1 MKKKL
6 LSIALSVMMVLSSV
20 GMGISAL
27 AEELAAQP
35 ANNNVSAKASGEQEV
50 ETVEMDTLK
59 YMTLNPQGLVSNMAD
74 GFVAVTEQGNS
85 GGVHLRT
92 AKIGASITIEFNGSG
107 FEFYGKKGSG
117 AGDLEISVDGGE
129 AEVVSEYVSGNP
141 EFEALLYKV
150 DLGDTNEDHKIVI
163 TTKQGTVANPNF
175 NFDYF
180 KVIREKEEPPVVIEK
195 VTEKVEMEDTSN
207 KYMVLNPSEL
217 VGSEAEMTK
226 GFVVANDPG
235 NSGGKYLRTS
245 KIGATV
251 TITFEGCGFEFYTKL
266 GNGAGTLG
274 VTVDGEPVEDISEYI
289 DSSTPQF
296 QQKLLSLDFGDENKE
311 HTIVFTTKETSKNNF
326 NFDYFNIIR
335 AEVVPG
341 VIVSPGDTT
350 YYLDSSAQDGGDGK
364 TEATAFE
371 SLEDINN
378 IQFAPGDKILIKR
391 GSTFI
396 GQLYPKGSGSAEKPI
411 IIDVYG
417 EGDKPLIDGNG
428 LYSAVPSYGAN
439 GPFGESCS
447 AVYLYNQ
454 EYWEI
459 NNLAVK
465 NHTSAGDHTYELSGI
480 RVEASG
486 GGVYNHIYI
495 KNCEISDVNGRSQQD
510 DIWTVRPQ
518 GGGTDFY
525 GARTTHRTGGINI
538 ISYTNRENNASDK
551 TNPGTILDE
560 EPTIFNDILID
571 GNIIT
576 NCDANGITTT
586 NVKGELDDESYRHTN
601 VVISNNEISD
611 VSRSGIITLYT
622 SGVLVEHNT
631 ISKFQ
636 QYPDGWGC
644 GAWCDRANNMVYQY
658 NEVKNGVDAYD
669 GMAFNFDDMTH
680 DGVIQYNYIHNNAGG
695 SVMLHVRTNSY
706 NRNNTVR
713 YNVCVND
720 CRDYNVNEAFIVCTG
735 EDSVTQLENAQVY
748 NNTFISSKVLYPVSR
763 GKEIAFTNN
772 IFCLTNP
779 EMANKDGAYNAIGEL
794 TTFKNNIFAGYH
806 PASEPKNTG
815 NNSGNIYLGIED
827 VSKLFVNADKLTS
840 VQGTE
845 AADTFDVAN
854 LAKLLP
860 NSPAIDAGLEI
871 DGRPEK
877 DFAGNNVSG
886 TADIG
891 AFEYVSTVDKTAV
904 NEIYQTLKVL
914 NPDYYTEETYAAVA
928 EVVSE
933 LEAALMNDS
942 LTEED
947 AKALVE
953 KAENAYNA
961 LEEKA
966 GDTEALKAKIEEA
979 ASYSEDNFKPDT
991 FAALAE
997 AMNNAQKALD
1007 GLEALTAKQVDEL
1020 STAID
1025 TAIAGLIKVGTPS
1038 IIQQDTM
1045 TASSPR
1051 SHAGNEAKYAIDGN
1065 TSSIWH
1071 TIWSS
1076 SEGQMPVISEN
1087 GRDNYITLDLGENK
1101 SVTRLTYLPR
1111 QDSSKNGDITGYKIM
1126 YSTTADG
1133 DDFVEIA
1140 SGTWENN
1147 KTLKVVDFDLVNARR
1162 IRLVATSTLGDTA
1175 NTFISAAE
1183 INLYCTDYS
1192 ALQEKTSEAQK
1203 LYDDGTGIYTQESL
1217 QALKAAIDKA
1227 NEVLG
1232 NADATQEEIDAAEI
1246 AVVKAVKEL
1255 EKIEDT
1261 HITGDVNG
1269 DGKVGI
1275 EDVTFIQEYLVL
1287 IRDDINFEYADLNN
1301 DSKITVIDAT
1311 IVQLIISGDYNGQ

>member
-92 AKIGASITIEFNGSG
+92 AKIGASITIDFNGSG

-510 DIWTVRPQ
+510 DIWTV
-518 GGGTDFY
+518 
-525 GARTTHRTGGINI
+525 
-538 ISYTNRENNASDK
+538 
-551 TNPGTILDE
+551 
-560 EPTIFNDILID
+560 
-571 GNIIT
+571 
-576 NCDANGITTT
+576 
-586 NVKGELDDESYRHTN
+586 
-601 VVISNNEISD
+601 
-611 VSRSGIITLYT
+611 
-622 SGVLVEHNT
+622 
-631 ISKFQ
+631 
-636 QYPDGWGC
+636 
-644 GAWCDRANNMVYQY
+644 
-658 NEVKNGVDAYD
+658 
-669 GMAFNFDDMTH
+669 
-680 DGVIQYNYIHNNAGG
+680 
-695 SVMLHVRTNSY
+695 
-706 NRNNTVR
+706 
-713 YNVCVND
+713 
-720 CRDYNVNEAFIVCTG
+720 
-735 EDSVTQLENAQVY
+735 
-748 NNTFISSKVLYPVSR
+748 PV
-763 GKEIAFTNN
+763 
-772 IFCLTNP
+772 
-779 EMANKDGAYNAIGEL
+779 
-794 TTFKNNIFAGYH
+794 
-806 PASEPKNTG
+806 
-815 NNSGNIYLGIED
+815 
-827 VSKLFVNADKLTS
+827 
-840 VQGTE
+840 
-845 AADTFDVAN
+845 
-854 LAKLLP
+854 
-860 NSPAIDAGLEI
+860 
-871 DGRPEK
+871 
-877 DFAGNNVSG
+877 
-886 TADIG
+886 
-891 AFEYVSTVDKTAV
+891 VST
-904 NEIYQTLKVL
+904 L
-914 NPDYYTEETYAAVA
+914 
-928 EVVSE
+928 
-933 LEAALMNDS
+933 
-942 LTEED
+942 
-947 AKALVE
+947 
-953 KAENAYNA
+953 
-961 LEEKA
+961 
-966 GDTEALKAKIEEA
+966 
-979 ASYSEDNFKPDT
+979 
-991 FAALAE
+991 
-997 AMNNAQKALD
+997 
-1007 GLEALTAKQVDEL
+1007 
-1020 STAID
+1020 
-1025 TAIAGLIKVGTPS
+1025 
-1038 IIQQDTM
+1038 
-1045 TASSPR
+1045 
-1051 SHAGNEAKYAIDGN
+1051 
-1065 TSSIWH
+1065 
-1071 TIWSS
+1071 
-1076 SEGQMPVISEN
+1076 
-1087 GRDNYITLDLGENK
+1087 
-1101 SVTRLTYLPR
+1101 
-1111 QDSSKNGDITGYKIM
+1111 
-1126 YSTTADG
+1126 
-1133 DDFVEIA
+1133 
-1140 SGTWENN
+1140 
-1147 KTLKVVDFDLVNARR
+1147 
-1162 IRLVATSTLGDTA
+1162 
-1175 NTFISAAE
+1175 
-1183 INLYCTDYS
+1183 
-1192 ALQEKTSEAQK
+1192 
-1203 LYDDGTGIYTQESL
+1203 
-1217 QALKAAIDKA
+1217 
-1227 NEVLG
+1227 
-1232 NADATQEEIDAAEI
+1232 
-1246 AVVKAVKEL
+1246 
-1255 EKIEDT
+1255 
-1261 HITGDVNG
+1261 
-1269 DGKVGI
+1269 
-1275 EDVTFIQEYLVL
+1275 
-1287 IRDDINFEYADLNN
+1287 
-1301 DSKITVIDAT
+1301 
-1311 IVQLIISGDYNGQ
+1311 